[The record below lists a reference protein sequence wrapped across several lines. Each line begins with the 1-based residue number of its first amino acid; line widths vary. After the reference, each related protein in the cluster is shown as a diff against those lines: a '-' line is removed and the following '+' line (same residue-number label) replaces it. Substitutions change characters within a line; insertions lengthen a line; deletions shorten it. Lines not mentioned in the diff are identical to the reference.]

1 MYWIIRS
8 FFRTDLLERKR
19 RFPSWVGAEKNLQ
32 HTWILAK
39 KRHFCCDWSRTLPD
53 WSEQPWLRLMKGVT
67 VGYAIK
73 PKQQNKT
80 KNSKTTSRHRNTVE
94 YIAGVFFIYLIEG
107 KIRFNVIERS
117 QISVFYFSYKVS
129 YFQWSAVTRH
139 RRIQQKADVSPMVSK
154 LLYTLSS

>member
-1 MYWIIRS
+1 MIRS
-8 FFRTDLLERKR
+8 FFLTDLLERKR

-32 HTWILAK
+32 QTSIAAT

>member
-19 RFPSWVGAEKNLQ
+19 RFPSWVGAENKFAADLNFGEKAAFL
-32 HTWILAK
+32 
-39 KRHFCCDWSRTLPD
+39 
-53 WSEQPWLRLMKGVT
+53 LRLVQDSARLKWAALT
-67 VGYAIK
+67 SSYELSNSRLCNIK
-73 PKQQNKT
+73 PKNKT